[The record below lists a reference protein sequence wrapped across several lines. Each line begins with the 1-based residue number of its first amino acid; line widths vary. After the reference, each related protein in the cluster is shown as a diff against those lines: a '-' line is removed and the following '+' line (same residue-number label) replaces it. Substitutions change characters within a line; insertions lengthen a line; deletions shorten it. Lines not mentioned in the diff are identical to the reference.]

1 MIKTVLKSIS
11 RDQIEII
18 KASLYFDIFKYP
30 LTEQE
35 LFENSAVS
43 IPKDEFLS
51 ELNKLIENEF
61 LQREGKYI
69 VCNGSNKTD
78 ILKRIE
84 GNKGAESIMPT
95 AYQYSKII
103 SSFPFVEGVCLS
115 GGLSKNYYDEEGDI
129 DFFIITKP
137 KRLWICRTLLI
148 LRYKLL
154 PKHKKKFW
162 CTNYFIS
169 SDNLQIPDINPFT
182 ATELAYL
189 IPTINYETYSKL
201 LKEND
206 WYKKRFPNK
215 LARTNKNCFESQS
228 SFFKSM
234 VETFLAGRIGQW
246 VDSFLLNVTLKH
258 WKKKYPELSAEDF
271 ELQFRS
277 QTNVCKRHT
286 KGFQNKILILWKEK
300 QEKFED
306 SFKVSLQS

>member
-1 MIKTVLKSIS
+1 MIKTLQKTLN
-11 RDQIEII
+11 DNQIEII

-35 LFENSAVS
+35 LFENSAIS
-43 IPKDEFLS
+43 ISKIDFLN

-61 LQREGKYI
+61 LQREETYI
-69 VCNGSNKTD
+69 VCNGRNKND
-78 ILKRIE
+78 ILRRIE
-84 GNKGAESIMPT
+84 GNKGAEKIMPT

-189 IPTINYETYSKL
+189 IPAINYEVYSKL
-201 LKEND
+201 LTENN

-215 LARTNKNCFESQS
+215 LAKTNKDCCESQS
-228 SFFKSM
+228 SFFKSL
-234 VETFLAGRIGQW
+234 VETILAGRVGQG
-246 VDSFLLNVTLKH
+246 VDSFLLNITLKH
-258 WKKKYPELSAEDF
+258 WKRKYPELSEQDF

-277 QTNVCKRHT
+277 QKNVCKRHT
-286 KGFQNKILILWKEK
+286 KGFQNKILTLWKEK
-300 QEKFED
+300 QKVFED
-306 SFKVSLQS
+306 SYHVSLEA